1 MKKTLTFLTAVLCTS
16 LCFATLSTDYDP
28 AQYNTNGST
37 TQYSVQWG
45 FFSTSDLVVYYTDSD
60 GIDTTLTEGAGAGK
74 YTVYAANSDYSSG
87 ATITTGTTYPSGG
100 RITIERLV
108 PYGQSLSING
118 DFVPAKPLETQLD
131 KLAAQTQQILD
142 EQGRTLTIP
151 ITDASGLTT
160 EFPNSSTRANKAAY
174 FDANG
179 NATVVSL
186 VASGTV
192 AGDDTSIA
200 VSTNNIISIK
210 ADGVTSNELA
220 DLSVLNTNIVD
231 DAIQTRNILDGDVT
245 LAKLDDL
252 NARSVMG
259 NVTGA
264 EAAVTAVAIIDD
276 NTMATAT
283 TNNLATSESIKA
295 YVDLVRP
302 QYIAL
307 TNHTTTALSTNIAA
321 VGSVTNTYTIAGFQG
336 DGLITANISEIHGNA
351 TIRIDGATSDYTLT
365 ATYPGG
371 TAITVMDYNL
381 TASNGID
388 DEELKITFEVPVN
401 SDTTSI
407 TFILTANSQQS
418 SSQLTLTL
426 FGATQYK

>member
-16 LCFATLSTDYDP
+16 LCYATLSTDYDP

-60 GIDTTLTEGAGAGK
+60 GVDTTLLEGAGAGK

-160 EFPNSSTRANKAAY
+160 EFPNSATRANKAAY

-264 EAAVTAVAIIDD
+264 EAAVTAVSIIDD
-276 NTMATAT
+276 DTMATAT
-283 TNNLATSESIKA
+283 TNNLCTGESIKA
-295 YVDLVRP
+295 YVDDGGGFTP
-302 QYIAL
+302 
-307 TNHTTTALSTNIAA
+307 STYA
-321 VGSVTNTYTIAGFQG
+321 GGESVTLPN
-336 DGLITANISEIHGNA
+336 GLTMKMGIVSI
-351 TIRIDGATSDYTLT
+351 GATSTVTNEYASAFD
-365 ATYPGG
+365 
-371 TAITVMDYNL
+371 TAIVSAIATRATNNI
-381 TASNGID
+381 ASSNPVVILPVSG
-388 DEELKITFEVPVN
+388 EETTKVEITN
-401 SDTTSI
+401 TG
-407 TFILTANSQQS
+407 S
-418 SSQLTLTL
+418 S
-426 FGATQYK
+426 ATDAYWMVIGY